1 MLKKCTGSLW
11 DRHAYEGSI
20 PVNAVEQNLLLHTHT
35 KQVQFTYFLP
45 QGWLVSPCTEV
56 AMSCACPRDLCGVA
70 ALPSALLGSTRL
82 FPGCHISIIPWDQ
95 SVSSYGNVK
104 FTLPGSL
111 SSSSWRSPS
120 CLNMWMHPRS
130 YPAGDSVSASV
141 NLYHHSREEQ
151 HICVSGKKPQSG
163 NSHKLVSARLFFFY
177 LPTLQGQM
185 QHKLIEQKFPLPS
198 GGAWRVLSSSGW
210 CSASS
215 QSSTK
220 AAPLPAWKGRNLSVD
235 HLCA

>member
-1 MLKKCTGSLW
+1 MQLSRICSF
-11 DRHAYEGSI
+11 
-20 PVNAVEQNLLLHTHT
+20 VHT
-35 KQVQFTYFLP
+35 KQVHFTYFLP

-220 AAPLPAWKGRNLSVD
+220 AASLTAWKGRNLSVD